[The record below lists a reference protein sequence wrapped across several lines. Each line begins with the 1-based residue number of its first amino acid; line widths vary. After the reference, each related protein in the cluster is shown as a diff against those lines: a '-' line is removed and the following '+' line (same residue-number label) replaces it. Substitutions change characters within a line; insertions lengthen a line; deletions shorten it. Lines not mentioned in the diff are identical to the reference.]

1 MKIKFCIVLEKQ
13 YIANYLVVSIVGVY
27 VLKEVVALIKFVLKN
42 SFWKK
47 KERKKKI
54 FRFIV
59 MELDIHAVKQL
70 NDVLVI

>member
-47 KERKKKI
+47 KERKKKT